1 MTETTMYNQ
10 YVEDKKDKLSKATI
24 GNYTRLYN
32 KIHAHFGVE
41 KDEPANMEEA
51 DLIMAINNDMVTNL
65 GKKIENPNTKT
76 ALFNT
81 VISVRKHFDL
91 PITKLLKA
99 KEELLNPIYEHRE
112 LVREQKS
119 VALPQYKDLR
129 KHITNTFEKEDYV
142 GTIILSLID
151 EFFTRNQDLDVY
163 IVDSTKKAKDT
174 DKNYLVVREADM
186 VYIKNKYKTSK
197 TYGQLKK
204 KFKNKRVKK
213 AITEFIKTQP
223 EGLDEYPLMVNS
235 KGEKLDDTSQQ
246 KFIKRFTFKNLSESD
261 YFKIRVNEFEK
272 KSDMQGLLDASKKRG
287 TNLNTVVT
295 NYSLKNI
302 KPPN

>member
-1 MTETTMYNQ
+1 MTDTTLYNK

-32 KIHAHFGVE
+32 KIHNHFGVE
-41 KDEPANMEEA
+41 KDEPAKMEEA
-51 DLIMAINNDMVTNL
+51 DLIIAINNDMVTNL

-99 KEELLNPIYEHRE
+99 KEDLLNPIYKHRE

-119 VALPQYKDLR
+119 IALPQYKDLR
-129 KHITNTFEKEDYV
+129 KHITNTFEREDYV

-163 IVDSTKKAKDT
+163 IVDSTKKAKDP

-204 KFKNKRVKK
+204 KFKSKRVKK
-213 AITEFIKTQP
+213 AITEFLKTQP

>member
-1 MTETTMYNQ
+1 MTETTLYNQ

-32 KIHAHFGVE
+32 KIHNHFGVE

-99 KEELLNPIYEHRE
+99 KEDLLNPIYKHRE

-129 KHITNTFEKEDYV
+129 KHITNTFEREDYV

-163 IVDSTKKAKDT
+163 IVDSTKKAKDP

-204 KFKNKRVKK
+204 KFKSKRVKK

-261 YFKIRVNEFEK
+261 YFKIRVNEF
-272 KSDMQGLLDASKKRG
+272 
-287 TNLNTVVT
+287 
-295 NYSLKNI
+295 
-302 KPPN
+302 